1 MSTEPRDLI
10 SNLQIIN
17 LKKESMDIVC
27 LGEILIDMFPAE
39 IGRRLVEVS
48 AFHPKPGG
56 APANVAV
63 AAARLGA
70 KSAFIGKVG
79 DDAFGRFL
87 LETLAQEQV
96 DTRGLR
102 LDPAARTTMAFI
114 ALPDPHQAEFVFYR
128 NPGADTLLR
137 PDELEQEQLQQ
148 TRAFHFGS
156 VSLSLEPCR
165 SATLA
170 AARLAKEA
178 GALVS
183 FDVNY
188 RPSLW
193 PHPDEALSV
202 IRNALPLARLIKVNL
217 AELELLTGSSDLES
231 GSQTLLG
238 QGLDLVVVTLGPKGS
253 FFRSAQGSG
262 HVAGFTV
269 PTVDAIGCGDAFT
282 AGLLT
287 QLISLPLAE
296 KGLPHRQLSPE
307 RLHQIL
313 RYANAVGALT
323 ATKQG
328 VIPAL
333 PTAKAVDAFLRE
345 HTH

>member
-1 MSTEPRDLI
+1 MST
-10 SNLQIIN
+10 
-17 LKKESMDIVC
+17 DIVC
-27 LGEILIDMFPAE
+27 LGELLIDMFPAE

-70 KSAFIGKVG
+70 ASAFVGKVG
-79 DDAFGRFL
+79 DDTFGHFL
-87 LETLAQEQV
+87 EETLIHEHV

-102 LDPAARTTMAFI
+102 FDSTARTTLVFV
-114 ALPDPHQAEFVFYR
+114 ALPTAHQAEFVFYR
-128 NPGADTLLR
+128 SPGADARLR
-137 PDELEQEQLQQ
+137 PDELDWALLQQ
-148 TRAFHFGS
+148 TRVLHFGS
-156 VSLSLEPCR
+156 VSLSVEPSR
-165 SATLA
+165 SATLEA
-170 AARLAKEA
+170 VRLARAA
-178 GALVS
+178 GVLIS

-193 PHPDEALSV
+193 PNPDEALT
-202 IRNALPLARLIKVNL
+202 IIQTALPQAHLVKVNET
-217 AELELLTGSSDLES
+217 ELELLTGSPDLET

-238 QGLDLVVVTLGPKGS
+238 YGPDLVVVTLGPNGS

-262 HVAGFTV
+262 YVPGFAV
-269 PTVDAIGCGDAFT
+269 PTVDAIGCGDAFV

-287 QLISLPLAE
+287 KLLSLPLLGGGPG
-296 KGLPHRQLSPE
+296 KGSWPDPLTPPHLQP
-307 RLHQIL
+307 IL

-333 PTAKAVDAFLRE
+333 PTAAEAAAFLAGQ
-345 HTH
+345 

>member
-1 MSTEPRDLI
+1 
-10 SNLQIIN
+10 
-17 LKKESMDIVC
+17 MDIIC
-27 LGEILIDMFPAE
+27 LGELLIDMFPAE
-39 IGRRLVEVS
+39 MGRRLVEVS

-87 LETLAQEQV
+87 IDTLAHEQV
-96 DTRGLR
+96 DTGGMR
-102 LDPAARTTMAFI
+102 LDPTARTTMAFI
-114 ALPDPHQAEFVFYR
+114 ALPDPNHAEFVFYR

-137 PDELEQEQLQQ
+137 PDELDHELLQQ
-148 TRAFHFGS
+148 AAVLHFGS
-156 VSLSLEPCR
+156 VSLSVEPGR

-170 AARLAKEA
+170 AVRLAREA
-178 GALVS
+178 GALIS

-193 PHPDEALSV
+193 PNPAEALEV
-202 IRNALPLARLIKVNL
+202 ILNVLPQVHLLKVNEV
-217 AELELLTGSSDLES
+217 ELELLSASNDLDS
-231 GSQTLLG
+231 GSQKLLERG
-238 QGLDLVVVTLGPKGS
+238 PALCVVTLGPHGS
-253 FFRSAQGSG
+253 FFRSTQSGG
-262 HVAGFTV
+262 HVPGFTV
-269 PTVDAIGCGDAFT
+269 PTVDAIGCGDAFV

-287 QLISLPLAE
+287 QLLSLLA
-296 KGLPHRQLSPE
+296 GGPVRGSWRDQLTLE
-307 RLHQIL
+307 RLSRML

-333 PTAKAVDAFLRE
+333 PTAADVSAFLAQKQ
-345 HTH
+345 

>member
-1 MSTEPRDLI
+1 
-10 SNLQIIN
+10 
-17 LKKESMDIVC
+17 MDIAC
-27 LGEILIDMFPAE
+27 LGELLIDMFPEE

-63 AAARLGA
+63 AAARLGV

-79 DDAFGRFL
+79 DDAFGHFL
-87 LETLAQEQV
+87 RDTLAHEQV
-96 DTRGLR
+96 DTRGMR
-102 LDPAARTTMAFI
+102 LDPTARTTMAFI
-114 ALPDPHQAEFVFYR
+114 ALPDPDHAEFVFYR

-137 PDELEQEQLQQ
+137 PDELDRELLQ
-148 TRAFHFGS
+148 RAAVLHFGS
-156 VSLSLEPCR
+156 VSLSVEPSR

-170 AARLAKEA
+170 AVRLAREA
-178 GALVS
+178 GALIS

-193 PHPDEALSV
+193 PNPAEALEV
-202 IRNALPLARLIKVNL
+202 MLAVLSQVHLLKVNEV
-217 AELELLTGSSDLES
+217 ELELLS
-231 GSQTLLG
+231 GSNDLDSGIQTLLKRG
-238 QGLDLVVVTLGPKGS
+238 PELGVITLGPNGS

-262 HVAGFTV
+262 RVPGFTV
-269 PTVDAIGCGDAFT
+269 PTVDAIGCGDAFV
-282 AGLLT
+282 AGLLV
-287 QLISLPLAE
+287 QLLSLPLVGG
-296 KGLPHRQLSPE
+296 GLGRGSWRDQLTPD
-307 RLHQIL
+307 RLSRIL

-333 PTAKAVDAFLRE
+333 PTASEVSEFLAQKP
-345 HTH
+345 

>member
-1 MSTEPRDLI
+1 
-10 SNLQIIN
+10 
-17 LKKESMDIVC
+17 MDIVC
-27 LGEILIDMFPAE
+27 LGELLIDMFPAE
-39 IGRRLVEVS
+39 IGRRLAEVS

-79 DDAFGRFL
+79 DDAFGHFL
-87 LETLAQEQV
+87 MDTLAQEQV
-96 DTRGLR
+96 DTAGMR
-102 LDPAARTTMAFI
+102 LDPTARTTMAFI
-114 ALPDPHQAEFVFYR
+114 ALPDPNHAEFVFYR
-128 NPGADTLLR
+128 NPGADARLY
-137 PDELEQEQLQQ
+137 PDELDHGLLQQ
-148 TRAFHFGS
+148 ATVLHFGS
-156 VSLSLEPCR
+156 VSLSLEPSR

-170 AARLAKEA
+170 AVRLAREA
-178 GALVS
+178 GALIS

-193 PHPDEALSV
+193 PNPAETLEV
-202 IRNALPLARLIKVNL
+202 ILAVLPQVHLLKVNEV
-217 AELELLTGSSDLES
+217 ELELLSGSNNLDS
-231 GSQTLLG
+231 GSQALLEHG
-238 QGLDLVVVTLGPKGS
+238 PELGVVTLGPSGS

-262 HVAGFTV
+262 KVPGFTV
-269 PTVDAIGCGDAFT
+269 LTVDAIGCGDAFV

-287 QLISLPLAE
+287 QLLNSLPGPPPFRGRE
-296 KGLPHRQLSPE
+296 KEGWRDQLSPD
-307 RLHQIL
+307 RLRRIL

-333 PTAKAVDAFLRE
+333 PTAAEVNQFLAQNS
-345 HTH
+345 